1 MIAKALVDFGLTNV
15 NAEKYSL
22 VEVLFISNIN
32 FTDRI
37 LEPNEYPLHVL
48 QQQRKVN
55 YNLNFIERVDF
66 FQILLVFLGIG
77 P

>member
-1 MIAKALVDFGLTNV
+1 MISKALVDFGLTNV

-22 VEVLFISNIN
+22 VEVLFLSIIFN

-37 LEPNEYPLHVL
+37 LESNEYPLHVL

-55 YNLNFIERVDF
+55 YTKKEFISSKF
-66 FQILLVFLGIG
+66 CLFS
-77 P
+77 